1 MSVETQEPMF
11 VEKPKVEEV
20 VTAPPV
26 KIKKPRKPMSEE
38 RKEILRE
45 QLKKAREIKKA
56 KKEQKNTVERPATPM
71 PAPIAPTPVAPE
83 IKLEVVPNEVGGHS
97 IPVEKVKKP
106 RKPRVKKE
114 RNQLPKIDESI
125 ELKRQLDEL
134 RAANKS
140 KENELLKQQIANQK
154 LKNAQDKP
162 IKLKKVTTKPLTTT
176 ETDSAP
182 PPVEKKKARYSTY
195 KKSVWAEY
203 GV

>member
-1 MSVETQEPMF
+1 MSESNKAEPVAKEPMF

-20 VTAPPV
+20 IAAPPV

-56 KKEQKNTVERPATPM
+56 KKEQKNAAERPSTPM
-71 PAPIAPTPVAPE
+71 PAPAPE
-83 IKLEVVPNEVGGHS
+83 IKLVVEPTEVGGHS
-97 IPVEKVKKP
+97 IPVVVKKP

-114 RNQLPKIDESI
+114 RNELPKIDESI
-125 ELKRQLDEL
+125 ELRKQLDEL

-162 IKLKKVTTKPLTTT
+162 IKIKKVTEKVLSPK
-176 ETDSAP
+176 ETDSA

>member
-1 MSVETQEPMF
+1 MSESNKAEPVAKEPMF

-20 VTAPPV
+20 IAAPPI

-56 KKEQKNTVERPATPM
+56 KKEQKTAVERPSTPM
-71 PAPIAPTPVAPE
+71 PAPAPE
-83 IKLEVVPNEVGGHS
+83 IKLEVEPAEVGGHS
-97 IPVEKVKKP
+97 IPVVVKKP

-125 ELKRQLDEL
+125 ELRKQLDEL

-162 IKLKKVTTKPLTTT
+162 IKIKKVTEKALSPK
-176 ETDSAP
+176 ETDSA
-182 PPVEKKKARYSTY
+182 PVEKKKARYSTY